1 MQETQETQVWSLDRE
16 GALEKEMVTHS
27 IILAWRIPWPEEPGG
42 LWSVGSQRVGQN
54 WVTNTFTFINV
65 VDYISVTYLFY
76 NWKFLPH
83 HLPHLFYS
91 SLYATSMWQPLVFS
105 LYLWISFCFVCSIF
119 HFKKILHISESI
131 CYLSFCAD
139 LFNLA

>member
-1 MQETQETQVWSLDRE
+1 MQVQPLNWEDL
-16 GALEKEMVTHS
+16 LEKEMVTHS

-119 HFKKILHISESI
+119 PFKKILHISESI